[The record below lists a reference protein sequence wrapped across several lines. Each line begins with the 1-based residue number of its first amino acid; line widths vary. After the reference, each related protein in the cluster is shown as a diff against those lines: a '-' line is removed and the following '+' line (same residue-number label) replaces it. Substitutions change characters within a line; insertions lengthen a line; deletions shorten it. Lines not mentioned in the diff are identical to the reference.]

1 MPGGGREI
9 TRQSGWGRHPGQA
22 PSGCGAAGGE
32 DARGVPVAGML
43 AAGGD
48 GGFAVGRRPGPS
60 CSTATGIA
68 GPAADD
74 DEPVFLPRCQVAEG
88 CGAGVHHTLL
98 VISAVNRPVCRQ
110 MQIGVGGR
118 RPGQPNR
125 ADAGSRCGGRPG
137 GVAQGG
143 RSASAPLVAASAP
156 ATPGPRYRRQPA
168 TTGALARPRKNHGV
182 RLCAII
188 TECIIAR
195 QGSVSFQVV

>member
-32 DARGVPVAGML
+32 DAHGVPVAGML

-74 DEPVFLPRCQVAEG
+74 DEPVFLPRCQVAERLRSRRPPHATGNLRRQPVGMSPDANWRWRPASRPAEPRRCRVQVRRSAWRG
-88 CGAGVHHTLL
+88 CPR
-98 VISAVNRPVCRQ
+98 RPFCVRA
-110 MQIGVGGR
+110 VGG
-118 RPGQPNR
+118 GVSASNAR
-125 ADAGSRCGGRPG
+125 AKASATASNNGRAGAAPQKS
-137 GVAQGG
+137 
-143 RSASAPLVAASAP
+143 RSASLRHYNRMYYS
-156 ATPGPRYRRQPA
+156 TPG
-168 TTGALARPRKNHGV
+168 
-182 RLCAII
+182 
-188 TECIIAR
+188 
-195 QGSVSFQVV
+195 